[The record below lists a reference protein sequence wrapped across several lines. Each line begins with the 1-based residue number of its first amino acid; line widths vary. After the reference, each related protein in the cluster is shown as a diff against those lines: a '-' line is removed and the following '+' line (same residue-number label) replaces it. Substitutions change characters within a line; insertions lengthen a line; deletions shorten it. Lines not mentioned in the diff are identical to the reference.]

1 MPSVLIY
8 PVGTTPACRCA
19 VKHLQSRGIAL
30 TDHPTPEIT
39 HLMLDVPSFSPDG
52 ALRGGGS
59 PEDLLR
65 MLPGDI
71 TVIGG
76 NLTLPCLRPY
86 QKLDLLQM
94 ESYLAQ
100 NATITAHCALT
111 IAASRL
117 QTCLYDTPTLIIG
130 WGRIGKC
137 LARMLRSLDTP
148 VTVAARREESRAA
161 LHSLGYRAIS
171 LEELEKYL
179 PSQRLLINTAPEPIL
194 GPQALD
200 ACPDCL
206 ALDLASKK
214 GLDAAN
220 VLWARG
226 LPGIHAPESS
236 GRLIAETI
244 LREVKL

>member
-1 MPSVLIY
+1 MSSVLIY

-19 VKHLQSRGIAL
+19 VDCLKSQGIAL
-30 TDHPTPEIT
+30 TDHPTPEVT
-39 HLMLDVPSFSPDG
+39 HLMLDVPSFSPEG
-52 ALRGGGS
+52 NLREGGR
-59 PEDLLR
+59 PEDLLQ
-65 MLPGDI
+65 MLPQEI

-76 NLTLPCLRPY
+76 NLALPCLLPY
-86 QKLDLLQM
+86 RRLDLLQM
-94 ESYLAQ
+94 EAYLAQ
-100 NATITAHCALT
+100 NAAITAHCALS

-117 QTCLYDTPTLIIG
+117 QTCFYDTPTLIIG

-161 LHSLGYRAIS
+161 LHSLGYQAIS
-171 LEELEKYL
+171 LEELPQLL
-179 PSQRLLINTAPEPIL
+179 PNQKLLINTAPEPIL

-200 ACPDCL
+200 AVPDCL
-206 ALDLASKK
+206 ALDLASRK
-214 GLDAAN
+214 GLNGAN

-244 LREVKL
+244 LREVRT